1 MFCHLTLLSWILKLF
16 YLSVWFVALKEEFL
30 SYPCSGLLLFPKL
43 VPNSDDQ
50 FPLVPGNVKINTYM
64 TSAQDSFWTV
74 LHVQKESCVAVLV
87 EGGHPGSSVTHIW
100 KHSGGGW
107 LLSWSRVPANC
118 PVGIGHTHMHT
129 QKIYC
134 VCPGEAESCN
144 AARSGCGWQTDWQA
158 GRHDDPLS
166 WNESVHRRHSLH
178 RPRLSVCPSPCLF
191 PLSHQLF
198 LPSLTLWLAPSFFF
212 CDSSTVTFCCYK
224 ISSTATY
231 EYLLFDFISALRGKE
246 TELSFASGNN
256 EKIVVW
262 RYSRLA
268 LCLNMNTTDKSC
280 LTHGNQRATFCH
292 KTHK

>member
-1 MFCHLTLLSWILKLF
+1 MFCHLTLLLWYYYIKLF

-50 FPLVPGNVKINTYM
+50 FPLVPGNVKTQKILTWPLHRTLSGQFYM
-64 TSAQDSFWTV
+64 SRKSPVWQCWSRGG
-74 LHVQKESCVAVLV
+74 
-87 EGGHPGSSVTHIW
+87 GGHPGSSVTHIW

-134 VCPGEAESCN
+134 VCPGEVESCN

-198 LPSLTLWLAPSFFF
+198 LPSLTLWLAPSVFFF
-212 CDSSTVTFCCYK
+212 V
-224 ISSTATY
+224 
-231 EYLLFDFISALRGKE
+231 
-246 TELSFASGNN
+246 
-256 EKIVVW
+256 
-262 RYSRLA
+262 
-268 LCLNMNTTDKSC
+268 
-280 LTHGNQRATFCH
+280 
-292 KTHK
+292 

>member
-1 MFCHLTLLSWILKLF
+1 MNIKIILPLCLICSIKGRISVLSLFWTFAVSKVGSKLWW
-16 YLSVWFVALKEEFL
+16 SISSCTRK
-30 SYPCSGLLLFPKL
+30 CQ
-43 VPNSDDQ
+43 NSE
-50 FPLVPGNVKINTYM
+50 NTYM

-87 EGGHPGSSVTHIW
+87 EGRGGHPGSSVTHIW

-134 VCPGEAESCN
+134 VCPGEVESCN

-198 LPSLTLWLAPSFFF
+198 LPSLTLWLAPSVFF
-212 CDSSTVTFCCYK
+212 V
-224 ISSTATY
+224 
-231 EYLLFDFISALRGKE
+231 
-246 TELSFASGNN
+246 
-256 EKIVVW
+256 
-262 RYSRLA
+262 
-268 LCLNMNTTDKSC
+268 
-280 LTHGNQRATFCH
+280 
-292 KTHK
+292 